1 MAQVLKLPNV
11 LTLEEAARYLRI
23 SKETAKRLAGQ
34 GTIPGRCL
42 DGRWRFLKA
51 ALDDWLRGKERP
63 DGRTALLQQHG
74 AFADDETLPQM
85 LEAIYKRRGRPMVEE
100 GSSS

>member
-1 MAQVLKLPNV
+1 MLDGCKLPDLLKYHLSACPTFALEEITMAQVLKLPNV

-42 DGRWRFLKA
+42 DGR
-51 ALDDWLRGKERP
+51 
-63 DGRTALLQQHG
+63 
-74 AFADDETLPQM
+74 
-85 LEAIYKRRGRPMVEE
+85 
-100 GSSS
+100 

>member
-1 MAQVLKLPNV
+1 MKFALEEIAMTRVLKLPDV

-23 SKETAKRLAGQ
+23 SRETAKRLAGQ

-51 ALDDWLRGKERP
+51 ALDDWLRSKERP

-74 AFADDETLPQM
+74 AFADPLGGPHM
-85 LEAIYKRRGRPMVEE
+85 RRC
-100 GSSS
+100 S